1 MPNTPYNS
9 VGNFRG
15 RKPYIIGITGG
26 TASGKTFVIEAL
38 KDYFDGKILVISQ
51 DQYYKGETV
60 KVRDRW
66 ERANLDRPEAFDN
79 KLLEKHLK
87 DLIAGKTVLAPVYD
101 FAKHKQTKARIPLE
115 PKPIIILEG
124 ILIFNDP
131 VIRNLIDW
139 KVYLEAAPDIRLAR
153 RLLRDIEER
162 GVTIENLRSSIEWYV
177 QSVKPMHDKYIHPMK
192 QYADSRLNTDK
203 GSLEAANA
211 IKEKIK
217 AVLKNTRVN

>member
-1 MPNTPYNS
+1 M
-9 VGNFRG
+9 VK
-15 RKPYIIGITGG
+15 KPYIIGITGG
-26 TASGKTFVIEAL
+26 TAAGKTFVIEAL

-51 DQYYKGETV
+51 DQYYKGESV
-60 KVRDRW
+60 KRLDRW
-66 ERANLDRPEAFDN
+66 ERANLDQPGAFDN
-79 KLLEKHLK
+79 VLLCRQLE

-101 FAKHKQTKARIPLE
+101 FARHKQTKAKVPLE

-131 VIRNLIDW
+131 KIRKLIDW
-139 KVYLEAAPDIRLAR
+139 KIYLEAAPDIRLAR

-177 QSVKPMHDKYIHPMK
+177 QKVKPMHDKYIHPMK
-192 QYADSRLNTDK
+192 QYADVRLDTDR
-203 GSLEAANA
+203 GSLEAANT

-217 AVLKNTRVN
+217 EVLKEYE